1 MADQVTVYVSILKDS
16 LKEKYEVM
24 QKILDATKR
33 QAEILS
39 SDPVD
44 ADAFD
49 EMLSQKEELIS
60 RIFTLD
66 GGFERVFSKVNPFIQ
81 ADPQSFK
88 PEILEMQNYIRIITE
103 CSMKIQALEQKNKNK
118 FEMFVKKRFVIL
130 MRVTKPQHRIIKI
143 CQISITNGRLI
154 LWIRKNNKKINFFV
168 EMG

>member
-103 CSMKIQALEQKNKNK
+103 CSMKIQAL
-118 FEMFVKKRFVIL
+118 
-130 MRVTKPQHRIIKI
+130 
-143 CQISITNGRLI
+143 
-154 LWIRKNNKKINFFV
+154 
-168 EMG
+168 

>member
-24 QKILDATKR
+24 QKILNATKH

-39 SDPVD
+39 KDPVD

-49 EMLSQKEELIS
+49 ELLSQKDELIA

-66 GGFERVFSKVNPFIQ
+66 SGFERVFSKVNPFIQ

-103 CSMKIQALEQKNKNK
+103 CSVKIQALEQKNKNR
-118 FEMFVKKRFVIL
+118 FEAFVKSKRKEIRDFNQSNKTAS
-130 MRVTKPQHRIIKI
+130 MYYQNMSNQH
-143 CQISITNGRLI
+143 QQWQTYFLDQ
-154 LWIRKNNKKINFFV
+154 KK
-168 EMG
+168 

>member
-66 GGFERVFSKVNPFIQ
+66 GGFERVFSTVNPFIQ

-88 PEILEMQNYIRIITE
+88 PEYWKCQNYIRIITE

-118 FEMFVKKRFVIL
+118 FEMFVKIKEKRFVIL

-154 LWIRKNNKKINFFV
+154 LDQKK
-168 EMG
+168 

>member
-103 CSMKIQALEQKNKNK
+103 CSMKIQALEQKIKNK
-118 FEMFVKKRFVIL
+118 FEMFVKNKRKEIRDFNASNKTAASYYQNMSNQHHQWQTYFVD
-130 MRVTKPQHRIIKI
+130 Q
-143 CQISITNGRLI
+143 
-154 LWIRKNNKKINFFV
+154 KK
-168 EMG
+168 

>member
-24 QKILDATKR
+24 QKILNATK
-33 QAEILS
+33 QQEEILS
-39 SDPVD
+39 KDPVD

-49 EMLSQKEELIS
+49 TLLSRKDELIA

-103 CSMKIQALEQKNKNK
+103 CSVKIQALEQKNKNR
-118 FEMFVKKRFVIL
+118 FEAFVKSKRKEIRDFNQSNKTAS
-130 MRVTKPQHRIIKI
+130 MYYQNMSNQHH
-143 CQISITNGRLI
+143 QWQTYFLD
-154 LWIRKNNKKINFFV
+154 KKK
-168 EMG
+168 

>member
-66 GGFERVFSKVNPFIQ
+66 GGFERVFSKVK
-81 ADPQSFK
+81 AD
-88 PEILEMQNYIRIITE
+88 NGIR
-103 CSMKIQALEQKNKNK
+103 
-118 FEMFVKKRFVIL
+118 
-130 MRVTKPQHRIIKI
+130 
-143 CQISITNGRLI
+143 
-154 LWIRKNNKKINFFV
+154 W
-168 EMG
+168 